1 MSTVACGPLRRA
13 VCAACLTLTVPLLV
27 GCVPKAHALP
37 GVPTPAVIPPLEIP
51 AGHTR
56 FVFDWTYEDP
66 DIHASG
72 DGAVRAAYPDSAR
85 VDLFVAGGLGGATA
99 ILVGGEL
106 RAPGPNAIRRVIPP
120 PPLLW
125 AALGRLAVPP
135 AADTTA
141 RLDGDTLRVDIG
153 RGSVWRVTIASGA
166 LRRLERIED
175 GRIVQSVIRADD
187 RHVRYFDAPSR
198 RSLELVV
205 SAVDRNAE
213 FDASI
218 WSF

>member
-1 MSTVACGPLRRA
+1 MSRVFAVA
-13 VCAACLTLTVPLLV
+13 LLALV
-27 GCVPKAHALP
+27 APGLAGCVPKAHALP
-37 GVPTPAVIPPLEIP
+37 GVPTRQALPPIEIP

-56 FVFDWTYEDP
+56 WVFDWKYEDP

-85 VDLFVAGGLGGATA
+85 LDLFLGGGMGGATA
-99 ILVGGEL
+99 VLVGDEL
-106 RAPGPNAIRRVIPP
+106 RAPGPDALRRMIPP

-141 RLDGDTLRVDIG
+141 RLDGDTLRADIG
-153 RGSVWRVTIASGA
+153 RGNVWRVTVAGGS
-166 LRRLERIED
+166 LRRLERIND
-175 GRIVQSVIRADD
+175 GHIVQSVVRADD
-187 RHVRYFDAPSR
+187 RHVRYFDAASR
-198 RSLELVV
+198 RSLELVIT
-205 SAVDRNAE
+205 SVDSNAD

>member
-1 MSTVACGPLRRA
+1 VSRA
-13 VCAACLTLTVPLLV
+13 LFAACLTLLAPVV
-27 GCVPKAHALP
+27 AGCVPRAHALP
-37 GVPTPAVIPPLEIP
+37 GVPTREALPPIEIP

-56 FVFDWTYEDP
+56 WVFDWKYEDP

-72 DGAVRAAYPDSAR
+72 DGALRAAYPDSAR
-85 VDLFVAGGLGGATA
+85 LDLFVGGGMGAGAA
-99 ILVGGEL
+99 ILIGDDL
-106 RAPGPNAIRRVIPP
+106 RAPGPDALRRMIPP

-141 RLDGDTLRVDIG
+141 RLDGDTLRADIG
-153 RGSVWRVTIASGA
+153 RGNVWRVTIAGGS
-166 LRRLERIED
+166 LRRLERIDD
-175 GRIVQSVIRADD
+175 GRIVQSVVRADD
-187 RHVRYFDAPSR
+187 RHVRYFDAASR
-198 RSLELVV
+198 RSLELVIT
-205 SAVDRNAE
+205 SVDRNAE

>member
-1 MSTVACGPLRRA
+1 MTRA
-13 VCAACLTLTVPLLV
+13 RVAACLTAMIPVV
-27 GCVPKAHALP
+27 AGCVPKAHALP
-37 GVPTPAVIPPLEIP
+37 GVPTRQALPPIEIP

-56 FVFDWTYEDP
+56 WVFDWKYEDP

-85 VDLFVAGGLGGATA
+85 VDLFLGGGMGGATA
-99 ILVGGEL
+99 VLVGNEL
-106 RAPGPNAIRRVIPP
+106 RAPGPDALRRMIPP

-141 RLDGDTLRVDIG
+141 RLDGDTLRADIG
-153 RGSVWRVTIASGA
+153 RGKVWRVTIAGGS
-166 LRRLERIED
+166 LRRLERIDD
-175 GRIVQSVIRADD
+175 GRIVQSVVRADD
-187 RHVRYFDAPSR
+187 RHVRYLDAASR
-198 RSLELVV
+198 RSLELVIT
-205 SAVDRNAE
+205 SVDSNAD

>member
-1 MSTVACGPLRRA
+1 MNRLWFVF
-13 VCAACLTLTVPLLV
+13 CLTVTLPVV
-27 GCVPKAHALP
+27 AGCIPRAHALP
-37 GVPTPAVIPPLEIP
+37 GVPTRQALPPIEIP

-56 FVFDWTYEDP
+56 WVFDWKYEDP

-85 VDLFVAGGLGGATA
+85 LDLFLGGGMGGATA
-99 ILVGGEL
+99 VLVGNEL
-106 RAPGPNAIRRVIPP
+106 RAPGPDALRRMIPP

-141 RLDGDTLRVDIG
+141 RLDGDTLRADIG
-153 RGSVWRVTIASGA
+153 RGNVWRVTIAGGS
-166 LRRLERIED
+166 LRRLERIDD
-175 GRIVQSVIRADD
+175 GRIVQSVVRADD
-187 RHVRYFDAPSR
+187 RHVRYFDAASR
-198 RSLELVV
+198 RSLELVIT
-205 SAVDRNAE
+205 SVDSNAD

>member
-1 MSTVACGPLRRA
+1 MNRLLSAALLASMAPAVA
-13 VCAACLTLTVPLLV
+13 
-27 GCVPKAHALP
+27 GCIPRAHALP
-37 GVPTPAVIPPLEIP
+37 GVATRVALPPIEIP

-56 FVFDWTYEDP
+56 WVFDWKYEDR

-85 VDLFVAGGLGGATA
+85 LDLFVGGGMGGATA
-99 ILVGGEL
+99 ILVGDEL
-106 RAPGPNAIRRVIPP
+106 RAPGPDALRRMIPP

-141 RLDGDTLRVDIG
+141 RLDGDTLRFDIG
-153 RGSVWRVTIASGA
+153 RGTVWRVTVAAGS
-166 LRRLERIED
+166 LRRLERIDD
-175 GRIVQSVIRADD
+175 GRIVQSVVRADD
-187 RHVRYFDAPSR
+187 RHVRYFDAAAR
-198 RSLELVV
+198 RSLELVIT
-205 SAVDRNAE
+205 SVDSNAD

>member
-1 MSTVACGPLRRA
+1 MMRA
-13 VCAACLTLTVPLLV
+13 RVLACLTLAAPLV
-27 GCVPKAHALP
+27 AGCIPKAHALP
-37 GVPTPAVIPPLEIP
+37 GVPTPAALPPIEIP

-56 FVFDWTYEDP
+56 WVFDWKYEDP

-85 VDLFVAGGLGGATA
+85 LDLFVGGGMGGASA
-99 ILVGGEL
+99 ILIGDEL
-106 RAPGPNAIRRVIPP
+106 RAPGPDALRRMIPP

-141 RLDGDTLRVDIG
+141 RLHGDTLRADIG
-153 RGSVWRVTIASGA
+153 RGKVWRVTIADGT
-166 LRRLERIED
+166 LRRLERIDD

-187 RHVRYFDAPSR
+187 RHVRYFDAASR
-198 RSLELVV
+198 RSLELVIT
-205 SAVDRNAE
+205 SVDANAS

>member
-1 MSTVACGPLRRA
+1 MNRAC
-13 VCAACLTLTVPLLV
+13 VAACLTAMIPVV
-27 GCVPKAHALP
+27 AGCVPKAHALP
-37 GVPTPAVIPPLEIP
+37 GVPTRQPLPPIEIP

-56 FVFDWTYEDP
+56 WVFDWKYEDP

-85 VDLFVAGGLGGATA
+85 VDLFLGGGMGGATA
-99 ILVGGEL
+99 VLVGDEL
-106 RAPGPNAIRRVIPP
+106 RAPGPDALRRMIPP

-141 RLDGDTLRVDIG
+141 RLDGDTLRADIG
-153 RGSVWRVTIASGA
+153 RGKVWRVTIAGGA
-166 LRRLERIED
+166 LRRLERIDD
-175 GRIVQSVIRADD
+175 GHIVQSLVRADD
-187 RHVRYFDAPSR
+187 RHVRYFDAASR
-198 RSLELVV
+198 RSLELVIT
-205 SAVDRNAE
+205 SVDSNAD

>member
-1 MSTVACGPLRRA
+1 MNRLLSAALLASMAPAVA
-13 VCAACLTLTVPLLV
+13 
-27 GCVPKAHALP
+27 GCVPRAHALP
-37 GVPTPAVIPPLEIP
+37 GVATRVALPPIEIP

-56 FVFDWTYEDP
+56 WVFDWKYEDR

-85 VDLFVAGGLGGATA
+85 LDLFVGGGMGGATA
-99 ILVGGEL
+99 ILVGDEL
-106 RAPGPNAIRRVIPP
+106 RAPGPDALRRMIPP

-141 RLDGDTLRVDIG
+141 RLDGDTLRFDIG
-153 RGSVWRVTIASGA
+153 RGTVWRVTVAAGS
-166 LRRLERIED
+166 LRRLERIDD
-175 GRIVQSVIRADD
+175 GRIVQSVVRADD
-187 RHVRYFDAPSR
+187 RHVRYFDAASR
-198 RSLELVV
+198 RSLELVIT
-205 SAVDRNAE
+205 SVDSNAD

>member
-1 MSTVACGPLRRA
+1 MRARLLARLALAAPLVA
-13 VCAACLTLTVPLLV
+13 
-27 GCVPKAHALP
+27 GCIPKAHALP
-37 GVPTPAVIPPLEIP
+37 GVPTPAALPPIAIP

-56 FVFDWTYEDP
+56 WVFDWKYEDP

-85 VDLFVAGGLGGATA
+85 LDLFVGGGMGAATA
-99 ILVGGEL
+99 VLVGDEL
-106 RAPGPNAIRRVIPP
+106 RAPGPDALRRMIPP

-141 RLDGDTLRVDIG
+141 RLDGDTLRADIG
-153 RGSVWRVTIASGA
+153 RGKVWRVTIAGGT
-166 LRRLERIED
+166 LRRLERIDE

-187 RHVRYFDAPSR
+187 RHVRYFDAASR
-198 RSLELVV
+198 RSLELVIT
-205 SAVDRNAE
+205 SVDSNAS

>member
-1 MSTVACGPLRRA
+1 VKRIFS
-13 VCAACLTLTVPLLV
+13 AALLV
-27 GCVPKAHALP
+27 LTAPVAAGCVPKAHALP
-37 GVPTPAVIPPLEIP
+37 GVPTRQALPPIEIP

-56 FVFDWTYEDP
+56 WVFDWKYEDP

-85 VDLFVAGGLGGATA
+85 LDLFVGGGMGGATA
-99 ILVGGEL
+99 VLVGDEL
-106 RAPGPNAIRRVIPP
+106 RAPGPDALRRIIPP

-141 RLDGDTLRVDIG
+141 RLDGDTLRADIG
-153 RGSVWRVTIASGA
+153 RGNVWRVTVAGGS
-166 LRRLERIED
+166 LRRLERIND
-175 GRIVQSVIRADD
+175 GRIVQSVVRADD
-187 RHVRYFDAPSR
+187 RHVRYFDAASR
-198 RSLELVV
+198 RSLELVIT
-205 SAVDRNAE
+205 SVDSNAD

>member
-1 MSTVACGPLRRA
+1 VNRVRLASLALGAITCLACI
-13 VCAACLTLTVPLLV
+13 
-27 GCVPKAHALP
+27 PKARPLA
-37 GVPTPAVIPPLEIP
+37 GVPTAAKIPPIEIP

-56 FVFDWTYEDP
+56 YVFNWKYEDA

-72 DGAVRAAYPDSAR
+72 DGAIRAASPDSAR
-85 VDLFVAGGLGGATA
+85 LDLFVAGGFGGATA
-99 ILVGGEL
+99 VLVGDDL
-106 RAPGPNAIRRVIPP
+106 RAPGPNAIRRMIPP
-120 PPLLW
+120 APLLW

-153 RGSVWRVTIASGA
+153 RGNVWRIAVVGGVLA
-166 LRRLERIED
+166 RVERIDD
-175 GRIVQSVIRADD
+175 GRVVQSVVRADA
-187 RHVRYFDAPSR
+187 RHVRYFDAAAR
-198 RSLELVV
+198 RSLELEIT
-205 SAVDRNAE
+205 SVDSNAD

>member
-1 MSTVACGPLRRA
+1 MTDHRRTF
-13 VCAACLTLTVPLLV
+13 CLTAILV
-27 GCVPKAHALP
+27 VAGACIPKAHPLA
-37 GVPTPAVIPPLEIP
+37 GVPTPAAIPPIDLP
-51 AGHTR
+51 PGHTR
-56 FVFDWTYEDP
+56 FVFDWKYEDP

-72 DGAVRAAYPDSAR
+72 DGAIRAASPDSAR
-85 VDLFVAGGLGGATA
+85 LDLFVGGGMGGASA
-99 ILVGGEL
+99 VLVGDEL
-106 RAPGPNAIRRVIPP
+106 RAPGPSALRRMIPP

-153 RGSVWRVTIASGA
+153 RGTVWRATIAAGR
-166 LRRLERIED
+166 LRRLERID
-175 GRIVQSVIRADD
+175 GGRIVQSVVRADE
-187 RHVRYFDAPSR
+187 RHVRYFDAASR
-198 RSLELVV
+198 RSLELVITSV
-205 SAVDRNAE
+205 NSNAD

>member
-1 MSTVACGPLRRA
+1 MNRA
-13 VCAACLTLTVPLLV
+13 WVAACLTAMIPVV
-27 GCVPKAHALP
+27 AGCVPKAHALP
-37 GVPTPAVIPPLEIP
+37 GVPTRQALPPIEIP

-56 FVFDWTYEDP
+56 WVFDWKYEDP

-72 DGAVRAAYPDSAR
+72 DGAVRAAHPDSAR
-85 VDLFVAGGLGGATA
+85 VDLFLGGGMGGATA
-99 ILVGGEL
+99 VLVGDEL
-106 RAPGPNAIRRVIPP
+106 RAPGPDALRRMIPP

-141 RLDGDTLRVDIG
+141 RLDGDTLRADIG
-153 RGSVWRVTIASGA
+153 RGKVWRVTIAGGS
-166 LRRLERIED
+166 LRRLERIDD
-175 GRIVQSVIRADD
+175 GHIVQTLVRADD
-187 RHVRYFDAPSR
+187 RHVRYFDAASR
-198 RSLELVV
+198 RSLELVIT
-205 SAVDRNAE
+205 SVDSNAD